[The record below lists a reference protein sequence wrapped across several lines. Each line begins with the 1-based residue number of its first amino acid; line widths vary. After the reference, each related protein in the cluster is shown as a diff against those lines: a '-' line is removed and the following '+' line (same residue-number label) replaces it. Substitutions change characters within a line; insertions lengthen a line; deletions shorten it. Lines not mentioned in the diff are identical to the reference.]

1 MGRSTTIIL
10 VLIVRITLV
19 LLTLLSSSCSLTS
32 NTEFA
37 SFRVGSDSFDS
48 RKGVFKR
55 SLCLENQEKI
65 EVALS
70 FTESERQQLFRLAKQ
85 DIRDGNA
92 GLIDLEKICVTSYPY
107 EIKYGDSKGE
117 IKTTCF
123 SPLRDDEAQLSNFV
137 YAIEVVQNLPKSN
150 CRFY

>member
-1 MGRSTTIIL
+1 MQR
-10 VLIVRITLV
+10 VAVRIILV
-19 LLTLLSSSCSLTS
+19 LLTLLLSSCSLTS

-37 SFRVGSDSFDS
+37 SFRIGSDSFDS

-55 SLCLENQEKI
+55 SLCLENQENV

-70 FTESERQQLFRLAKQ
+70 FTKSEKQKLFRLAKQ

-92 GLIDLEKICVTSYPY
+92 GLIDLEKICVSSYPY

-123 SPLRDDEAQLSNFV
+123 SPLQDDEAQLSNFV
-137 YAIEVVQNLPKSN
+137 YAFEAVQNLPKSN
-150 CRFY
+150 CRLY

>member
-1 MGRSTTIIL
+1 MRIIL
-10 VLIVRITLV
+10 L
-19 LLTLLSSSCSLTS
+19 LLTLLLGSCSLTG
-32 NTEFA
+32 NAEFA

-48 RKGVFKR
+48 RKSVFKR
-55 SLCLENQEKI
+55 SLCLEKQENI
-65 EVALS
+65 DVVLP
-70 FTESERQQLFRLAKQ
+70 FTKSERQQLFRLAKQ

-92 GLIDLEKICVTSYPY
+92 GLIDLEKICVSSYSY

-137 YAIEVVQNLPKSN
+137 YAIEAVQNLPKSN
-150 CRFY
+150 CRLY